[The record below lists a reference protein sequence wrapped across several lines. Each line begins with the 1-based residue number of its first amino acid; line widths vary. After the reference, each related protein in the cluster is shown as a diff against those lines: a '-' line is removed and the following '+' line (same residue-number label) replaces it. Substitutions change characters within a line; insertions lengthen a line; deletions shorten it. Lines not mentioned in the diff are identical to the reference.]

1 MNLSKLAL
9 LFSVTCSLSV
19 FANETQTI
27 DTELGTFQVKD
38 LGQSM
43 SLTHNYQISFG
54 NETIGTTEQYI
65 ELRAGSNFNH

>member
-1 MNLSKLAL
+1 MIYRVFFLSGGVMNLSKLAL

-38 LGQSM
+38 LDKVC
-43 SLTHNYQISFG
+43 L
-54 NETIGTTEQYI
+54 
-65 ELRAGSNFNH
+65 